1 VTANA
6 NEPGESVDQN
16 SAATETKT
24 EPAEPTLAAK
34 IAAAAEASRTSDPK
48 LARSRTDDDRGA
60 ASPPPGINREPS
72 GLEVIVS
79 GATDV
84 GQVRE
89 HNEDSYL
96 VGDLDGSK
104 LVDVSAEPWSSRG
117 DRGPLF
123 VVCDG
128 MGGVD
133 GGEVASDLAAQ
144 VMWREMKGTPA
155 TRDPEVYAR
164 LLRRAVRV
172 ANHDVH
178 AMARREPGLRGMG
191 TTLSAAGVI
200 GDRLIIA
207 TVGDSRAY
215 VLRVGALV
223 QVTRDQSLHSAL
235 IAAGHTESDAASAG
249 GAILQALGVGEDVE
263 PSLSIIEL
271 RKGDRVLLCSD
282 GLHGLVGD
290 PALAL
295 LMSEPHTVGEAVK
308 LLIAA
313 ARAAG
318 GTDNITAIV
327 CEVAGERLVTAKG
340 EDDLPK
346 FREFDPQRQGDP
358 ALTSTSYVARR
369 LAARIGIPTPSI
381 PPSIPVTGQH
391 AILRSQIGIR
401 VPATALPVELDSP
414 SRKHLAKPVAWWFY
428 LVIGAFAC
436 ALAWWLGG
444 R

>member
-1 VTANA
+1 VTAA
-6 NEPGESVDQN
+6 PAAKAPGEPGDLEI
-16 SAATETKT
+16 E
-24 EPAEPTLAAK
+24 LA
-34 IAAAAEASRTSDPK
+34 
-48 LARSRTDDDRGA
+48 
-60 ASPPPGINREPS
+60 
-72 GLEVIVS
+72 

-89 HNEDSYL
+89 HNEDHLL
-96 VGDLDGSK
+96 VGNLDVGQVVE
-104 LVDVSAEPWSSRG
+104 LNAPWSSRG
-117 DRGPLF
+117 KRGPLL

-128 MGGVD
+128 MGGVE
-133 GGEVASDLAAQ
+133 GGEVASELAAQ

-155 TRDPEVYAR
+155 TKDPEVFAR
-164 LLRRAVRV
+164 LMRRAARV

-178 AMARREPGLRGMG
+178 AMSRREPGLRGMG

-215 VLRVGALV
+215 VLRAGALV

-235 IAAGHTESDAASAG
+235 LAAGHTESDAANAG

-271 RKGDRVLLCSD
+271 RAGDRVLLCSD

-295 LMSEPHTVGEAVK
+295 LLADPHTVGDSVK

-327 CEVAGERLVTAKG
+327 CEVKGDRLIAPAD
-340 EDDLPK
+340 EDDVPK
-346 FREFDPQRQGDP
+346 FREFDPQREGDP

-369 LAARIGIPTPSI
+369 LAARIGIPTASI
-381 PPSIPVTGQH
+381 PPTIPVTGQH
-391 AILRSQIGIR
+391 AVLRSRINIR
-401 VPATALPVELDSP
+401 VPATSLPVELDGP
-414 SRKHLAKPVAWWFY
+414 ARRLLGRTAAWWWY
-428 LVIGAFAC
+428 LALGVIAC
-436 ALAWWLGG
+436 IVAWWLGG

>member
-1 VTANA
+1 VTD
-6 NEPGESVDQN
+6 EPEKRPRAKKEG
-16 SAATETKT
+16 AT
-24 EPAEPTLAAK
+24 APTP
-34 IAAAAEASRTSDPK
+34 E
-48 LARSRTDDDRGA
+48 
-60 ASPPPGINREPS
+60 
-72 GLEVIVS
+72 LEFVVG
-79 GATDV
+79 GATDI

-89 HNEDSYL
+89 HNEDSFL
-96 VGDLDGSK
+96 VGDLDAAK
-104 LVDVSAEPWSSRG
+104 RMDVTEPWSG
-117 DRGPLF
+117 TGARGPFF

-128 MGGVD
+128 MGGVE

-144 VMWREMKGTPA
+144 VMWREMQTTPA
-155 TRDPEVYAR
+155 SRDPEVFAR
-164 LLRRAVRV
+164 LLRRAARV

-178 AMARREPGLRGMG
+178 AMSRREPGLRGMG
-191 TTLSAAGVI
+191 TTLSAAGFT

-215 VLRVGALV
+215 VLRSGALV
-223 QVTRDQSLHSAL
+223 QVTRDQSLQSAL
-235 IAAGHTESDAASAG
+235 IAAGHDEADAASAG

-263 PSLSIIEL
+263 PSLSIIDL

-295 LMSEPHTVGEAVK
+295 LLAQPHSVGESVK
-308 LLIAA
+308 LLVAA

-327 CEVAGERLVTAKG
+327 CEVTGERFADVRD
-340 EDDLPK
+340 EQDLPK
-346 FREFDPQRQGDP
+346 FREFDPQREGDP

-369 LAARIGIPTPSI
+369 LAAKIGIPTPSI

-391 AILRSQIGIR
+391 AVLRSRIGIR
-401 VPATALPVELDSP
+401 VPATALPVEVEGP
-414 SRKHLAKPVAWWFY
+414 ARKRLAKGIPPWWY
-428 LVIGAFAC
+428 LAAALLAC
-436 ALAWWLGG
+436 ALAWWAGG

>member
-1 VTANA
+1 VTAA
-6 NEPGESVDQN
+6 GDLEFVVAG
-16 SAATETKT
+16 
-24 EPAEPTLAAK
+24 
-34 IAAAAEASRTSDPK
+34 AS
-48 LARSRTDDDRGA
+48 
-60 ASPPPGINREPS
+60 
-72 GLEVIVS
+72 
-79 GATDV
+79 DV

-89 HNEDSYL
+89 HNEDQFL
-96 VGDLDGSK
+96 VGDLDAGE
-104 LVDVSAEPWSSRG
+104 LVDPAALEPWRHAG
-117 DRGPLF
+117 ARGPLL

-133 GGEVASDLAAQ
+133 GGEIASELAAR
-144 VMWREMKGTPA
+144 VMWREMRATPA
-155 TRDPEVYAR
+155 TRDVEVFAR
-164 LLRRAVRV
+164 LMRRAARI

-178 AMARREPGLRGMG
+178 AMSRREPGLRGMG

-200 GDRLIIA
+200 GDRLVIA

-215 VLRVGALV
+215 VLRSGVLV
-223 QVTRDQSLHSAL
+223 QVTRDQSLQSAL
-235 IAAGHTESDAASAG
+235 IAAGHDEDEAASAG
-249 GAILQALGVGEDVE
+249 GAILQALGVTSDVD

-271 RKGDRVLLCSD
+271 RRGDRVLLCSD
-282 GLHGLVGD
+282 GLYGLVGD

-295 LMSEPHTVGEAVK
+295 LLAEPHSAAESVK

-318 GTDNITAIV
+318 GSDNITAIV
-327 CEVAGERLVTAKG
+327 CEVFGERLAPPRDD
-340 EDDLPK
+340 EDLPR
-346 FREFDPQRQGDP
+346 FREFDPQQEGDP

-391 AILRSQIGIR
+391 PVMRSLVGVR
-401 VPATALPVELDSP
+401 VPATALPIELAP
-414 SRKHLAKPVAWWFY
+414 TRERGGVVGWYWYLLAGLVA
-428 LVIGAFAC
+428 G

>member
-1 VTANA
+1 V
-6 NEPGESVDQN
+6 PR
-16 SAATETKT
+16 
-24 EPAEPTLAAK
+24 PALD
-34 IAAAAEASRTSDPK
+34 IVVVGASD
-48 LARSRTDDDRGA
+48 
-60 ASPPPGINREPS
+60 I
-72 GLEVIVS
+72 
-79 GATDV
+79 

-89 HNEDSYL
+89 HNEDHLL
-96 VGDLDGSK
+96 VASLDTKQPVEVG
-104 LVDVSAEPWSSRG
+104 EPWIEAA
-117 DRGPLF
+117 DRGPLL

-133 GGEVASDLAAQ
+133 GGEIASELAAK
-144 VMWREMKGTPA
+144 VTWREMRRTPA
-155 TRDPEVYAR
+155 TRDPEVFAR

-178 AMARREPGLRGMG
+178 AMAEREVGLRGMG

-200 GDRLIIA
+200 GDRLILA

-215 VLRVGALV
+215 VLRARALV
-223 QVTRDQSLHSAL
+223 QVSHDQSLQSAL
-235 IAAGHTESDAASAG
+235 LAAGHPPDEVASAG
-249 GAILQALGVGEDVE
+249 GAILQALGVNSDVE

-271 RKGDRVLLCSD
+271 RRGDRVLLCSD

-295 LMSEPHTVGEAVK
+295 LLSEPHTVAEAVQ

-318 GTDNITAIV
+318 GTDNITAVV
-327 CEVAGERLVTAKG
+327 CEVAGDRLTPPG
-340 EDDLPK
+340 GDDDLPK
-346 FREFDPQRQGDP
+346 FREFDPQREGDP

-369 LAARIGIPTPSI
+369 LAARIGLSTASI

-391 AILRSQIGIR
+391 AVLRSQIGIR
-401 VPATALPVELDSP
+401 IPSTGPADPDVEGPARRRL
-414 SRKHLAKPVAWWFY
+414 RIAHIGWWPY
-428 LVIGAFAC
+428 AVIAVIAFTI
-436 ALAWWLGG
+436 AWWLGG